1 MGLPIAICS
10 SNAPQRTPI
19 PSPSF
24 PPPGWGPWEMVTAMS
39 STPIA
44 AEPRSQLPLL
54 CQSRGLGV
62 DRGGGGS
69 GGAGSGTRV
78 HGLEV
83 SPNGLSAL

>member
-44 AEPRSQLPLL
+44 AEPRGASFL
-54 CQSRGLGV
+54 RYA
-62 DRGGGGS
+62 RAGGW
-69 GGAGSGTRV
+69 
-78 HGLEV
+78 E
-83 SPNGLSAL
+83 

>member
-1 MGLPIAICS
+1 MVTKISTKAARAHAHAQLALQTNES
-10 SNAPQRTPI
+10 EAFEAKPI
-19 PSPSF
+19 PR
-24 PPPGWGPWEMVTAMS
+24 EMVTAMS

-69 GGAGSGTRV
+69 VAAPAAAHACMGSR
-78 HGLEV
+78 
-83 SPNGLSAL
+83 